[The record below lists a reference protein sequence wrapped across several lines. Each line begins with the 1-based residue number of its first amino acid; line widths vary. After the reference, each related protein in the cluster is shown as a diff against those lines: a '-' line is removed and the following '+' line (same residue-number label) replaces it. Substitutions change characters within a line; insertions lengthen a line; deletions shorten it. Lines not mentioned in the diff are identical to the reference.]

1 MARILVIDDDGQVRT
16 LLRMILEREGH
27 EVVEAPDGNV
37 GIELYR
43 KEPADVVITDIFMPE
58 KEGLETI
65 MDLRLEYPEVKLIA
79 ISGGGHL
86 KPHEYLVMARK
97 LGARLTL
104 TKPFERDGLLEAV
117 TGILE

>member
-1 MARILVIDDDGQVRT
+1 MARILVIDDDRQVRT

-27 EVVEAPDGNV
+27 EVIEAPDGKV

-43 KEPADVVITDIFMPE
+43 NEPADVVITDIFMPE

-65 MDLRLEYPEVKLIA
+65 MDLRREYPEVKLIA
-79 ISGGGHL
+79 ISGGGRL
-86 KPHEYLVMARK
+86 KPHEYLVVARK
-97 LGARLTL
+97 LGARFTL

-117 TGILE
+117 TGILK

>member
-1 MARILVIDDDGQVRT
+1 MARILIIDDDDQVRT

-27 EVVEAPDGNV
+27 EVIEAPDGEV
-37 GIELYR
+37 GVELYR

-86 KPHEYLVMARK
+86 KAHEYLHMARK
-97 LGARLTL
+97 LGAQLTL
-104 TKPFERDGLLEAV
+104 TKPFERDELLEAV